1 MSVDLARM
9 QRGVAALIRGA
20 SPPVADPWLKEVAS
34 SPRLGLVQYIITSW
48 REMLLRRS
56 APLTI
61 ALLEDAGRL
70 HDAFARI
77 GTRPESPFAE
87 ELACAFLAGF
97 VDDEDPLVAEVARF
111 EIRMYSPRQS
121 GV

>member
-1 MSVDLARM
+1 MSVDLAEL

-20 SPPVADPWLKEVAS
+20 SPPVADPWLEEVAA

-56 APLTI
+56 APLTTT
-61 ALLEDAGRL
+61 LLEDADRL
-70 HDAFARI
+70 HDAFARM

-87 ELACAFLAGF
+87 ELACAFLADF

-111 EIRMYSPRQS
+111 EMRMWDS
-121 GV
+121 G